1 MRTSRADCSPD
12 SLHSTSQRG
21 HRAKPSATPFIA
33 VPSSQGPRLDRA
45 CGREHLQRLEP
56 RRTDYQR
63 EFWIWKTITSV
74 APMAMSSS
82 TRSASS
88 LLGTI
93 TETATYSGSS
103 SGRMEGDFLP
113 GVMRTHLSTGRA
125 VSGLPGLSPPVH
137 GARALRQDGAARVVL
152 HQPVLSRVEVPLD
165 ARLDLCDQ
173 LAVRRVR
180 VRDEARLS

>member
-1 MRTSRADCSPD
+1 
-12 SLHSTSQRG
+12 
-21 HRAKPSATPFIA
+21 
-33 VPSSQGPRLDRA
+33 
-45 CGREHLQRLEP
+45 
-56 RRTDYQR
+56 
-63 EFWIWKTITSV
+63 
-74 APMAMSSS
+74 MAMSSS

-137 GARALRQDGAARVVL
+137 GARALRQDGADAGARGEVV
-152 HQPVLSRVEVPLD
+152 V
-165 ARLDLCDQ
+165 Q
-173 LAVRRVR
+173 LA
-180 VRDEARLS
+180 DEAGGAAAKGTDVEQEGDAAERADHRQREKHRQRRRCDDADAQRVASSADAQRAASERLPARRATTAGAVCEPRASPRPSTERPSARPLQAWKRI